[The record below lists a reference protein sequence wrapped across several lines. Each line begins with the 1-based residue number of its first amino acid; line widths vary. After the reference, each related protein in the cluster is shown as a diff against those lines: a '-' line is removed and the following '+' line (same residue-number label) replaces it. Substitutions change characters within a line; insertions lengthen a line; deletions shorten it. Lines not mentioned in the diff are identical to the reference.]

1 MRRRQHL
8 VLVLALTAALGSASP
23 RGQQTLPAAGM
34 VISGDTTFRAGAYA
48 VPAADLDHP
57 AIVIRASNATIDFTG
72 VMLEGARRGADPD
85 TFTGV
90 AVLVDG
96 GENVTLRNLTAS
108 GYKVGILAR
117 HSKRLRVTG
126 ADLSY
131 NWKPR
136 LYSLVEHES
145 LVDWL
150 SYHHNEHD
158 EWLAGGAGIYIADS
172 DEPEVDRTT
181 IVQGQ
186 NGLMLVRSNGGRV
199 WNNTFSFLSGVGIG
213 LYRSDAN
220 RIMHNRVD
228 WCVRGY
234 SHTFYNRGQDSA
246 GILVY
251 EQSSRNVIA
260 FNSVTHGGDGLFL
273 WAGQSTMDTGQGGA
287 NDNVVYAND
296 FSFAPA
302 NGIEATFSRNV
313 FYENLIEGCWHGL
326 WGGYSF
332 DSWIAANTFRR
343 NVEGIAIEHGQ
354 DNRITENTFDADE
367 TAVRLWKNAAQDP
380 AWQYPKR
387 RDTRSR
393 DYVISGNRFV
403 RNKTAMNISDT
414 QNVRVLTNAFD
425 AVGSVAV
432 LSGDTRNLGI
442 GDEVTVPIRSRPTLD
457 AALPSP
463 LPGGMEARMPEAERR
478 GRDAIIVDEWGPY
491 DWKSPKL
498 WPAARSDAMPLKLR
512 VLGPPGEWH
521 VSSVRGARMTPQS
534 GQVPGDISIV
544 WEGASNR
551 LRQGGAPPKRS
562 AEADE
567 ASYTRIV
574 DFDVRLTYRG
584 AAVTSP
590 RGETTPEGQPYTFG
604 YSRFFVPIGWDV
616 RYFAFDD
623 ASAPHTHPDAFARAL
638 ASPPLKSDRR
648 ARLDFISGGAIV
660 EGIPEDRVAIVA
672 EGRVDLPR
680 GEFRIRTISDDGVRV
695 WVDDERVI
703 DHWTPHESAVDSAP
717 LTGGKHRIKVEYFEL
732 GGFAELRLEI
742 LKR

>member
-1 MRRRQHL
+1 MRRRKHL
-8 VLVLALTAALGSASP
+8 ILGLALAAALGSAAP
-23 RGQQTLPAAGM
+23 DARQTVPVAGM
-34 VISGDTTFRAGAYA
+34 VISASAALRPGTHALQS
-48 VPAADLDHP
+48 ADLDHP
-57 AIVIRASNATIDFTG
+57 AIVIRASNATIDFSG
-72 VMLEGARRGADPD
+72 VVLEGAPPGADPD

-96 GENVTLRNLTAS
+96 GEHITIRNLTAR
-108 GYKVGILAR
+108 GYKVGILSR
-117 HSKRLRVTG
+117 HSNRLHVTG
-126 ADLSY
+126 ADLSF
-131 NWKPR
+131 NWKSR

-145 LVDWL
+145 LADWL
-150 SYHHNEHD
+150 SYHHNEHE

-172 DEPEVDRTT
+172 EEPEVDHTT

-186 NGLMLVRSNGGRV
+186 NGLMLVRSNGGRI

-213 LYRSDAN
+213 LYRSSGH
-220 RIMHNRVD
+220 RVMHNRVD

-287 NDNVVYAND
+287 NDNVVYDND
-296 FSFAPA
+296 FSYAAA

-313 FYENLIEGCWHGL
+313 FYGNLIEGCWHGL

-332 DSWIAANTFRR
+332 DTWIAANTFRR

-354 DNRITENTFDADE
+354 DDRITENTFDGDD
-367 TAVRLWKNAAQDP
+367 TAIRVWKNAAQDP
-380 AWQYPKR
+380 SWEYPKR

-393 DYVISGNRFV
+393 DYVISGNHFLGNR
-403 RNKTAMNISDT
+403 TAMSISET
-414 QNVRVLTNAFD
+414 QNVRLLTNAFER
-425 AVGSVAV
+425 VGTVAV

-457 AALPSP
+457 ATLPSP
-463 LPGGMEARMPEAERR
+463 LPGGMDTRLPEAARP

-498 WPAARSDAMPLKLR
+498 WPAGRSDVFPLKLR
-512 VLGPPGEWH
+512 VLGPRGEWS
-521 VSSVRGARMTPQS
+521 VSSVRGAHATPES
-534 GQVPGDISIV
+534 GPVPGEITVVPDDS
-544 WEGASNR
+544 
-551 LRQGGAPPKRS
+551 GG
-562 AEADE
+562 
-567 ASYTRIV
+567 V

-584 AAVTSP
+584 AAVTGP
-590 RGETTPEGQPYTFG
+590 RGETTKEGQPYTFG

-616 RYFAFDD
+616 RYFGFDA
-623 ASAPHTHPDAFARAL
+623 ASAPDAHPDVFGRVL
-638 ASPPLKSDRR
+638 AGPPVKRDRR
-648 ARLDFISGGAIV
+648 DRLDFMSGDAIV
-660 EGIPEDRVAIVA
+660 EGVPQDRVAVSA

-680 GEFRIRTISDDGVRV
+680 GEYEIRTISDDGIRV
-695 WVDDERVI
+695 WVDDDRVI
-703 DHWTPHESAVDSAP
+703 DRWTPHEPAVDTAP
-717 LTGGKHRIKVEYFEL
+717 LSGGKHRIKVEYFEL